1 MKKTLSIA
9 LLTLAALMFAGCSSE
24 PEATTS
30 ATTTA
35 EVTTTSI
42 TTTAAPTTTE
52 ITTTTAVT
60 TTTAPDVSTP
70 SQEEIDAALS
80 EAAEIEQKILE
91 QAASTTSVTTATTTE
106 ATTAATTTSAA
117 ITTTK
122 AATTTAS
129 KQSYT
134 DIYGNTYTV
143 EYGKELS
150 DVPKPNDATN
160 VEKIDDLGGKYYT
173 KYVGSDRYIWDYIN
187 GFGWVWTQYNGT
199 GGVVDNSD
207 WVDHHNIPGYL
218 TYMEPDGSLNPD
230 KLISPDGEVISN
242 EEYKKRAKE
251 YWGDLYEEE

>member
-9 LLTLAALMFAGCSSE
+9 LLALAALMFVGYSSE

-150 DVPKPNDATN
+150 DVPKPNDATG
-160 VEKIDDLGGKYYT
+160 VEDIDYLGGKCYT
-173 KYVGSDRYIWDYIN
+173 KYVGSARYVWCYLNVI
-187 GFGWVWTQYNGT
+187 GWYWTEDIGP
-199 GGVVDNSD
+199 GGIEDNSD
-207 WVDHHNIPGYL
+207 WESHSTIPGYSIFE
-218 TYMEPDGSLNPD
+218 EPDGTMNPD
-230 KLISPDGEVISN
+230 KHVSPDGEVISA
-242 EEYKKRAKE
+242 EEYKRRAKE

>member
-9 LLTLAALMFAGCSSE
+9 LLTIAALTFVGCSSDSE
-24 PEATTS
+24 

-35 EVTTTSI
+35 EVTTTAV
-42 TTTAAPTTTE
+42 TTTAATTTTE
-52 ITTTTAVT
+52 ITTTTVVT
-60 TTTAPDVSTP
+60 TTTTPAVSTP

-80 EAAEIEQKILE
+80 EAAELE
-91 QAASTTSVTTATTTE
+91 QAIIEQAATTTTAETTE
-106 ATTAATTTSAA
+106 ATTAATTTALA
-117 ITTTK
+117 VTTTK

-173 KYVGSDRYIWDYIN
+173 KYVGSNRYVWDYDN
-187 GFGWVWTQYNGT
+187 AWGWGWTQYNGT
-199 GGVVDNSD
+199 GGIIDDSD

-218 TYMEPDGSLNPD
+218 TYMESDGTLNPD

-242 EEYKKRAKE
+242 EEYIKRAKE

>member
-35 EVTTTSI
+35 EVTTTAI

-60 TTTAPDVSTP
+60 TTTSPAVSTP

-80 EAAEIEQKILE
+80 EAAEIEQEILE

-106 ATTAATTTSAA
+106 ATTAVTTTSAA

-134 DIYGNTYTV
+134 NVIGETYTV
-143 EYGKELS
+143 EYGKELP
-150 DVPKPNDATN
+150 DVPKPSDATGI
-160 VEKIDDLGGKYYT
+160 EKIDYLGGKYYT
-173 KYVGSDRYIWDYIN
+173 KYVGSTRYTWDFIN
-187 GFGWVWTQYNGT
+187 GIGWLWCED
-199 GGVVDNSD
+199 GGPGGIEDNSD
-207 WVDHHNIPGYL
+207 WESDELPGYL
-218 TYMEPDGSLNPD
+218 DFEEDDGTFNPD
-230 KLISPDGEVISN
+230 KVITPDGEVITR
-242 EEYKKRAKE
+242 EEYEALKEENKKNNNN
-251 YWGDLYEEE
+251 